1 VQGIWTVMQSSMS
14 NDLDKTRTDLVIE
27 KMEYNIGLKED
38 AFSRRALEG
47 AGK

>member
-1 VQGIWTVMQSSMS
+1 MT
-14 NDLDKTRTDLVIE
+14 NDLDKTRTELLVE
-27 KMEYNIGLKED
+27 KIEYNIGLKED